1 MLDIKVIRD
10 NPELVQRAAEVK
22 GFAISVEQ
30 ILELDGKVRAL
41 TGQVDGLRA
50 ERSKLSKDVAGLT
63 GEARAAGVARV
74 RELKEMLP
82 GLEKKL
88 SVLKAELSDLLLR
101 VPNIPR
107 EDVPLGRGEAD
118 NVEIRRWG
126 TVREFGDWI
135 RDHVEL
141 GEKLGLFDI
150 PRGVKVAGARSYCLV
165 GDGALLEM
173 AICRFVVDY
182 LAARGFKPVTAP
194 VLVREAAMEGTGYFP
209 LGREQAYA
217 VGEDDLYLV
226 GTSEVSLVA
235 LHGDEELGR
244 KDLPLRY
251 AGYSTCFRRE
261 AGTYGKDTRG
271 LYRVHQFQKVEQ
283 VVFCAEEQAAG
294 LYEELLANTEGIL
307 QALEL
312 PYRVAYACTG
322 ELGLG
327 QIRKHEI
334 ETWMPSRGAYCETHS
349 CSTLGDFQARR
360 LNIRYRDE
368 TGKSRYAWTLN
379 NTGIA
384 SPRILIPL
392 LENHQKEDGSV
403 TIPAVL
409 QPYLGERT
417 RLG

>member
-30 ILELDGKVRAL
+30 ILELDGKVRDL

-50 ERSKLSKDVAGLT
+50 ERNKLSKDVAGLT

-101 VPNIPR
+101 VPNIPGK
-107 EDVPLGRGEAD
+107 DVPLGRGEAD
-118 NVEIRRWG
+118 NVEVRRWG
-126 TVREFGDWI
+126 TVREFGGWF

-141 GEKLGLFDI
+141 GEGLGLFDI

-182 LAARGFKPVTAP
+182 LAARGFKPVTVP

-294 LYEELLANTEGIL
+294 LHEELLANTEGIL

-392 LENHQKEDGSV
+392 LENHQNEDGSV
-403 TIPAVL
+403 NIPEAL
-409 QPYLGERT
+409 RPYLGGRT